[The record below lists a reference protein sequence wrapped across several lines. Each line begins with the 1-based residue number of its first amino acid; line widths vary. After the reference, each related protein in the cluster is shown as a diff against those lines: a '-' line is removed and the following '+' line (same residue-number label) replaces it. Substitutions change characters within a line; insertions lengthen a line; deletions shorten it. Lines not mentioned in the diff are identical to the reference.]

1 MKRGRHSK
9 QVQKTAPGQ
18 QSTVNAKHNP
28 RGSQRQRE
36 HEEAGPSVV
45 LHIAAAVAVCAAAA
59 AVAAAVAAAAVAAA
73 TSAVAAG
80 PLAAAASSAAAA
92 AVIAAAVKSEAS
104 EASRGLVCGTNRRLH
119 ELLQE

>member
-59 AVAAAVAAAAVAAA
+59 AVAAAAVAAA

>member
-9 QVQKTAPGQ
+9 QVQRTAPGQ

-28 RGSQRQRE
+28 TGSQRQRE

-45 LHIAAAVAVCAAAA
+45 LHTDAAA
-59 AVAAAVAAAAVAAA
+59 AVCA
-73 TSAVAAG
+73 AAG

-92 AVIAAAVKSEAS
+92 AAVIAAAVKT